1 MALFVLTVN
10 NNAPALDKKFQEVVD
25 IARALTLAAQDIGS
39 HGGANTTGNI
49 IDTGGQVVGSWTYT
63 PQASS

>member
-10 NNAPALDKKFQEVVD
+10 NRAPALDFRSQEAAK
-25 IARALTLAAQDIGS
+25 IARALALAAQDIGS

-49 IDTGGQVVGSWTYT
+49 VDDGQVLGSWVYT
-63 PQASS
+63 PQGAS